1 MIYLGIDLIN
11 EGWPKKFEKARVGI
25 LVHSASVNRD
35 LRYSWEVFWDFK
47 RAKLCSIFGP
57 QHGLFGETQAN
68 MVEWEGYKDPFTGL
82 TVYSLYGKVRKPT
95 PEMLR
100 DIDGVVVD
108 LQDVGSRYYTY
119 IWTLYL
125 VMEACLENNKFVVV
139 LDRPNPIS
147 GDFIEGFVLKER
159 FSSFVGLRPLP
170 VRHGMTIGEL
180 ALYFRDFYLKG
191 LDLFVIKMDGWRRSL
206 FWDDTG
212 LEWVNPSPNM
222 PSLKAALLYPGMCL
236 LEGTNVSEGRGTTRP
251 FEVFGA
257 PFIEPCRLARELNS
271 MGLEGV
277 YFRPFFFI
285 PTFDKYC
292 GQRCGGVHIHI
303 INKYKVKPFKVGVAI
318 LKALMDLYPGDFRW
332 SEGPYEYE
340 YEKKPIDILA
350 GTDELRHDLES
361 GKSMDELEFKW
372 QGEEKGFNENIRKNY
387 LIYD

>member
-11 EGWPKKFEKARVGI
+11 ERWPKKFEKARVGI

-159 FSSFVGLRPLP
+159 
-170 VRHGMTIGEL
+170 
-180 ALYFRDFYLKG
+180 
-191 LDLFVIKMDGWRRSL
+191 
-206 FWDDTG
+206 
-212 LEWVNPSPNM
+212 
-222 PSLKAALLYPGMCL
+222 
-236 LEGTNVSEGRGTTRP
+236 
-251 FEVFGA
+251 
-257 PFIEPCRLARELNS
+257 
-271 MGLEGV
+271 
-277 YFRPFFFI
+277 
-285 PTFDKYC
+285 
-292 GQRCGGVHIHI
+292 
-303 INKYKVKPFKVGVAI
+303 
-318 LKALMDLYPGDFRW
+318 
-332 SEGPYEYE
+332 
-340 YEKKPIDILA
+340 
-350 GTDELRHDLES
+350 
-361 GKSMDELEFKW
+361 
-372 QGEEKGFNENIRKNY
+372 
-387 LIYD
+387 